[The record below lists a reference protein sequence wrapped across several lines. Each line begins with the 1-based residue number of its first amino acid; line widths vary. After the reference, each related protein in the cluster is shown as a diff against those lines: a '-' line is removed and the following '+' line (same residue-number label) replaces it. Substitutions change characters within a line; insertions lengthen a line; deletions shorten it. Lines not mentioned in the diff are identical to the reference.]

1 MSVREQIIDLIREAQ
16 GQAIVLGVPK
26 ALVDFLNGD
35 HLAALLLNQ
44 MLYWTDITTDPD
56 GWFYKSYS
64 EWEKELGLSAYQVR
78 RRVEGLLKPVGVE
91 VKKRKGRL
99 PSPTLHY
106 RVQVEKL
113 TAALREWLRSSTN
126 LIVECEVP
134 SRSNMKSLEDGNESF
149 SAVDGEEPSGTLTE
163 TPSPIPSSDSAE
175 KTQPAAPVVAEA
187 DEEEE
192 EIRRAREA
200 WEIAHLQMKVQLD
213 RVNFETYLRDAH
225 FIHKNGVFEIGVPGE
240 YARQMLQHRLYRDV
254 RRILSDC
261 YGQPVEVRFVVSKQL
276 VEEAAEEEPLF
287 RRLARE
293 AWEENPYSPTPLSP
307 YTEKGGKTGR
317 LSKTARRRLDG
328 IYGADRVAQAA
339 AIMEARAGV
348 RSPVKYVESVLKN
361 MAGNE
366 QRADG

>member
-1 MSVREQIIDLIREAQ
+1 MSVREQIIDLIQESQ
-16 GQAIVLGVPK
+16 GEAIVLGVPK
-26 ALVDFLNGD
+26 ALVDFLQGD
-35 HLAALLLNQ
+35 HRAAILLNQ
-44 MLYWTDITTDPD
+44 MLYWADRTDDPE
-56 GWFYKSYS
+56 GWFYKSYP
-64 EWEKELGLSAYQVR
+64 EWEEELGLSAYQVR

-126 LIVECEVP
+126 LIVESEGTSC
-134 SRSNMKSLEDGNESF
+134 SNVKFLEDGNESF
-149 SAVDGEEPSGTLTE
+149 SAVEGEEPSGTLTE
-163 TPSPIPSSDSAE
+163 TPPQISSSDSAE
-175 KTQPAAPVVAEA
+175 TTQAASPMVAEA

-192 EIRRAREA
+192 EIRRARES
-200 WEIAHLQMKVQLD
+200 WEIAHMQMKVQLD

-261 YGQPVEVRFVVSKQL
+261 YGEPVEITFVVSKPP
-276 VEEAAEEEPLF
+276 VEEEEKVPLF
-287 RRLARE
+287 KLLARQ
-293 AWEENPYSPTPLSP
+293 AWEENPYPPTPLSP

-317 LSKTARRRLDG
+317 LSKTARRRLEG
-328 IYGADRVAQAA
+328 LYGADRVAQAA